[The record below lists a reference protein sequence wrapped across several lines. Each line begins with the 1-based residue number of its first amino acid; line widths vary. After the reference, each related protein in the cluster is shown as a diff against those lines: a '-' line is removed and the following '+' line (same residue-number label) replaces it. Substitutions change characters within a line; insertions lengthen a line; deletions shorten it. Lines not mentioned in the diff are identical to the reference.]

1 MFVKG
6 ESRVGRRRPAF
17 AWGKYGEKLATALVA
32 GVSWGALLVLGAIVG
47 FVAYRGATVFS
58 WDFLTQPMRA
68 GMREGGIAPALVGSL
83 SVTGVALV
91 VGGLIG
97 TAAGA
102 YLSEFTRSRQVRQ
115 LLTFFVTTLAGIPS
129 IVYGLFGLALF
140 VVALGLGASI
150 LAGGLT
156 LALLSLPL
164 LIRNAQDAFSGVPP
178 PLKEASIGLGAS
190 EWQTFWR
197 ITLRMALPRLLTG
210 FVLATGRVLGETA
223 PVLFTVAAYYL
234 PVYPQSL
241 LEPTML
247 LPYHLYALITSGT
260 HIQETYPMAFGTALV
275 LLLLSLIFTLVAT
288 YFRYRLK
295 SPGRV

>member
-1 MFVKG
+1 M
-6 ESRVGRRRPAF
+6 SARPER
-17 AWGKYGEKLATALVA
+17 WSEKLATALVMV
-32 GVSWGALLVLGAIVG
+32 VSWGALFVLVAIVG
-47 FVAYRGATVFS
+47 FVAYRGAAVLS
-58 WDFLTQPMRA
+58 WEFLTQPMRS
-68 GMREGGIAPALVGSL
+68 GMRGGGIAPAIVGSL
-83 SVTGVALV
+83 CVTAVALG

-164 LIRNAQDAFSGVPP
+164 LIRNAQEAFAGVPA

-241 LEPTML
+241 FEPTML

-275 LLLLSLIFTLVAT
+275 LLILTLVFTLGAT

-295 SPGRV
+295 TLSRV